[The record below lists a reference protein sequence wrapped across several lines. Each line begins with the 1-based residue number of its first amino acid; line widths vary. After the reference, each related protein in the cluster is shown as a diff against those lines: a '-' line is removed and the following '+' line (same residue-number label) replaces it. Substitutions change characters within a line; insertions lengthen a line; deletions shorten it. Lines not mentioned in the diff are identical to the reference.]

1 MREDN
6 PLDPRLAALLDEL
19 QPVSARDP
27 QAAARARARFL
38 AQAVSLRD
46 ERRHSAW
53 MIFPTFPT
61 KRKEQFAMNIL
72 ISALV
77 IAGLLFGGGATVA
90 AAQDALPNEPLYQIK
105 LLNEDAQL
113 WLAADPA
120 AEINLLLEQA
130 QTRTEEMTA
139 LAAQG
144 IVPDE
149 ALVTRTQERIQQALR
164 IAASLDDIE
173 MTAAL
178 LQIRTQ
184 LQTQEQ
190 LMAQLQDGA
199 GTCLECEPILQQT
212 RDMIQTQLGLVNDGL
227 ADPQT
232 FRSQNQNQNQYQNQV
247 QVTQTPLPTDD
258 GTIIPTDDLVPPTG
272 TCTPALDGTG
282 QQNGNGNPSPIG
294 TPMPQ
299 NGGGNDNGNPSPIG
313 TPPMPQNG
321 GGNDNGNPSPIGTP
335 MPQNGEGNGPGAG
348 GQGWMP

>member
-1 MREDN
+1 MRPDN
-6 PLDPRLAALLDEL
+6 PLDPRLAALLGKLE
-19 QPVSARDP
+19 PTSARDP

-53 MIFPTFPT
+53 MTFPTFPT

-77 IAGLLFGGGATVA
+77 IAGLLFGGGATVS

-130 QTRTEEMTA
+130 QTRTEEMAA

-149 ALVTRTQERIQQALR
+149 ALVTRTQDRIQQALHL
-164 IAASLDDIE
+164 AASLDDAE
-173 MTAAL
+173 MTPAL

-190 LMAQLQDGA
+190 LMTQLQD
-199 GTCLECEPILQQT
+199 GTCLECEPSLQQT
-212 RDMIQTQLGLVNDGL
+212 RDMLQTQLGLVNDGL

-258 GTIIPTDDLVPPTG
+258 ETIIPTDDLVLPTG

-282 QQNGNGNPSPIG
+282 QQNGNGSLSPIG

-299 NGGGNDNGNPSPIG
+299 NDGGN
-313 TPPMPQNG
+313 
-321 GGNDNGNPSPIGTP
+321 
-335 MPQNGEGNGPGAG
+335 GNGPNAG
-348 GQGWMP
+348 GQGGKP